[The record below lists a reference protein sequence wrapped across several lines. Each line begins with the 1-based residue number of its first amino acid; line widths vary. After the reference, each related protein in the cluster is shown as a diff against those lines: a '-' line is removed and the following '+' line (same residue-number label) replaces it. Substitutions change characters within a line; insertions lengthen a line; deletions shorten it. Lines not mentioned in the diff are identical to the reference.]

1 MKTAPLLATALL
13 ILAGAPQAQA
23 TSFYTDIERA
33 VALRDPDRLAEYRGV
48 LRREIDL
55 LGGRTPGD
63 LRAYTLAYVSS
74 RLSPILPEDR
84 KAERLRL
91 LREAETS
98 LKQYLRVN
106 SRDPEAHA
114 LLGAVYGAQVRFTP
128 VKAMTLGPRISAAF
142 SEAEKL
148 GPRNPRVALQKGIG
162 LLHVPR
168 AFGGGA
174 EAAERELRRAEA
186 LFAQEPRSK
195 PWPNWGR
202 LDVLIWLGQALAR
215 QGDREA
221 ARTFYRRAL
230 ELEPES
236 VWVRQVLL
244 PQLDR
249 P

>member
-1 MKTAPLLATALL
+1 MKTAPLLALL
-13 ILAGAPQAQA
+13 ILGSVHPVQA
-23 TSFYTDIERA
+23 TSFYIGVERA
-33 VALRDPDRLAEYRGV
+33 VALRDPGGLAEYRSV
-48 LRREIDL
+48 LKREIDL
-55 LGGRTPGD
+55 LGGRTWGPGD

-84 KAERLRL
+84 KAERIRL
-91 LREAETS
+91 LREAEVS
-98 LKQYLRVN
+98 LQQFLKAN
-106 SRDPEAHA
+106 PRDPEAHA
-114 LLGAVYGAQVRFTP
+114 LLGAVYGAQIRFAP
-128 VKAMTLGPRISAAF
+128 LKAITLGPKVAAAF
-142 SEAEKL
+142 AEAEKL

-162 LLHVPR
+162 LLYAPR

-195 PWPNWGR
+195 SWPNWGR
-202 LDVLIWLGQALAR
+202 VDVLAWLGQALAR

-221 ARTFYRRAL
+221 ARGVYLRAL
-230 ELEPES
+230 EMEPES
-236 VWVRQVLL
+236 VWVRRVLL

>member
-1 MKTAPLLATALL
+1 MKTAPLLAATLL
-13 ILAGAPQAQA
+13 ILAGTRQAEA
-23 TSFYTDIERA
+23 TSLYTGVERA
-33 VALRDPDRLAEYRGV
+33 IALRDPGRLAEYRGV
-48 LRREIDL
+48 LKREIDL
-55 LGGRTPGD
+55 LGGETPGD

-91 LREAETS
+91 LREAEAS
-98 LKQYLRVN
+98 LQRYLRVN
-106 SRDPEAHA
+106 PRDPEAHA
-114 LLGAVYGAQVRFTP
+114 LLGAVYGAQIRFTP
-128 VKAMTLGPRISAAF
+128 LKAMTLGPRIAAAF
-142 SEAEKL
+142 AEAEKL
-148 GPRNPRVALQKGIG
+148 GPRNPRVVLQKGIG

-174 EAAERELRRAEA
+174 EAAERELRRAET
-186 LFAQEPRSK
+186 LFAQEPETK
-195 PWPNWGR
+195 AWPNWGR

-221 ARTFYRRAL
+221 ARAVYRRAL
-230 ELEPES
+230 EMEPES
-236 VWVRQVLL
+236 AWVRQVLL

>member
-1 MKTAPLLATALL
+1 MKTAPLLAVALL
-13 ILAGAPQAQA
+13 ILAGARQVQA
-23 TSFYTDIERA
+23 TSLYTGVERA
-33 VALRDPDRLAEYRGV
+33 IALRDPGRLAEYRSV
-48 LRREIDL
+48 LKREIDL
-55 LGGRTPGD
+55 LGGKTPGD

-91 LREAETS
+91 LREAEAS
-98 LKQYLRVN
+98 LQQYLRVN
-106 SRDPEAHA
+106 PRDPEAHA
-114 LLGAVYGAQVRFTP
+114 LLGAVYGAQIRFTP
-128 VKAMTLGPRISAAF
+128 LKAVTLGPRIADAF
-142 SEAEKL
+142 AEAEKL

-174 EAAERELRRAEA
+174 EAAERELRRAEG
-186 LFAQEPRSK
+186 LFAQEPETK
-195 PWPNWGR
+195 AWPNWGR

-221 ARTFYRRAL
+221 ARAVYRRAL
-230 ELEPES
+230 EMEPES
-236 VWVRQVLL
+236 TWVRQVLL